1 MNGAQGT
8 SKAWL
13 MRRSQFP
20 YAVDIAAPA
29 RGQQVMYDFHARHGI
44 RAQPGQ
50 GQYKDGRRYL
60 RWRFASLTDA
70 EKFAH
75 QFGGSLVARR

>member
-1 MNGAQGT
+1 MNSAQGT

-50 GQYKDGRRYL
+50 GKYKDGRRYL

-70 EKFAH
+70 EKFAR

>member
-8 SKAWL
+8 SKGL
-13 MRRSQFP
+13 VMRRS
-20 YAVDIAAPA
+20 
-29 RGQQVMYDFHARHGI
+29 QQVMYDFHARHGI

-50 GQYKDGRRYL
+50 GKYKDGRRHL
-60 RWRFASLTDA
+60 RWRFATLTDA
-70 EKFAH
+70 EKFAR

>member
-1 MNGAQGT
+1 
-8 SKAWL
+8 

-50 GQYKDGRRYL
+50 GKYKDGRRYL
-60 RWRFASLTDA
+60 RWRFASLTMLR
-70 EKFAH
+70 
-75 QFGGSLVARR
+75 SLLANLVGRCLRDDRVRRLMTTLT